1 MHGVQC
7 QHDLILMILSFA
19 VSVLSSLTALQLAMA
34 IPSAR
39 TSNDRWIASA
49 LAGFAMGGG
58 AIWSMHFL
66 AMLACKMSIPV
77 TYDAGLTALSI
88 IVAVTSCS
96 IGLAVAG
103 AGPLSAQRLMTAA
116 GLMGL
121 GVAGMHYIGMA
132 AMIMPAD
139 TAYNMTMVLASL
151 VVAFV
156 ASGAA
161 LWLAF
166 NMRGPLQMLGSAVVM
181 GIAVSGMHYIGMAA
195 ASFEPTE
202 AAVREATSFTF
213 GGEQLGLLIFGLTVG
228 LLAILFTTNW
238 ARQRQ
243 RASLTI

>member
-34 IPSAR
+34 IPSAK
-39 TSNDRWIASA
+39 TSNDRWFASA

-77 TYDAGLTALSI
+77 SYDAGLTALSI
-88 IVAVTSCS
+88 IVAVISCS

-103 AGPLSAQRLMTAA
+103 AGPLSAKRLISAA

-139 TAYNMTMVLASL
+139 TTYNMTMVAASL

-166 NMRGPLQMLGSAVVM
+166 NMRGPLQMLGSAVAM
-181 GIAVSGMHYIGMAA
+181 GVAVSGMHYIGMAA

-202 AAVREATSFTF
+202 AAVREATSLSF
-213 GGEQLGLLIFGLTVG
+213 GGEQLGLLIFGLTVA

>member
-39 TSNDRWIASA
+39 TSNDRWIASG

-58 AIWSMHFL
+58 AIWSMHFI

-77 TYDAGLTALSI
+77 TYDAGITTLSI

-103 AGPLSAQRLMTAA
+103 AGSLTAKRLMLAA
-116 GLMGL
+116 GMMGL

-139 TAYNMTMVLASL
+139 TVYNMTMVLASL

-202 AAVREATSFTF
+202 AAAVEVATFTF

-228 LLAILFTTNW
+228 LLAILFTTHW

>member
-1 MHGVQC
+1 MHGAQC
-7 QHDLILMILSFA
+7 QHDSILMILSFA

-39 TSNDRWIASA
+39 TSNDRWIASG

-58 AIWSMHFL
+58 AIWSMHFI
-66 AMLACKMSIPV
+66 AMLACRMSIPV
-77 TYDAGLTALSI
+77 AYDAGITTLSA
-88 IVAVTSCS
+88 IVAVISCS
-96 IGLAVAG
+96 IGLSVAG
-103 AGPLSAQRLMTAA
+103 AGPLTWNRLIMAT
-116 GLMGL
+116 GMMGL
-121 GVAGMHYIGMA
+121 GVAGMHYIGMG

-139 TAYNMTMVLASL
+139 TVYNSGMVLASL

-181 GIAVSGMHYIGMAA
+181 GVAVSGMHYIGMAA
-195 ASFEPTE
+195 ASFQPAE
-202 AAVREATSFTF
+202 AAAREATTFTF
-213 GGEQLGLLIFGLTVG
+213 GGEQLGLLIFGLTIG
-228 LLAILFTTNW
+228 LLAILFTTHL

-243 RASLTI
+243 RASLSI

>member
-1 MHGVQC
+1 MHGAQC

-39 TSNDRWIASA
+39 TSNDRWIASG

-58 AIWSMHFL
+58 AIWSMHFI
-66 AMLACKMSIPV
+66 AMLACKMSMPV
-77 TYDAGLTALSI
+77 TYDAGITTLSI
-88 IVAVTSCS
+88 IVAVISCS
-96 IGLAVAG
+96 IGLGVAG
-103 AGPLSAQRLMTAA
+103 AGRLTAKRLMMAA
-116 GLMGL
+116 GMMGL

-139 TAYNMTMVLASL
+139 TVYNMTLVLASL

-195 ASFEPTE
+195 ASFEPVE
-202 AAVREATSFTF
+202 DAAREVTTFAF
-213 GGEQLGLLIFGLTVG
+213 GGEQLGLLIFGLTIA

>member
-1 MHGVQC
+1 MHGAQC

-39 TSNDRWIASA
+39 TSNDRWIASG

-58 AIWSMHFL
+58 AIWSMHFI
-66 AMLACKMSIPV
+66 AMLACKMSMPV

-88 IVAVTSCS
+88 IVAVVSCS

-103 AGPLSAQRLMTAA
+103 AGPLTAKRLMMAA
-116 GLMGL
+116 GMMGL

-132 AMIMPAD
+132 AMVMPAD
-139 TAYNMTMVLASL
+139 TVYNMTMVLASL

-166 NMRGPLQMLGSAVVM
+166 NMRGPLQMLGSAVAM

-195 ASFEPTE
+195 ASFQPAE
-202 AAVREATSFTF
+202 AAAREATSFTF
-213 GGEQLGLLIFGLTVG
+213 GGEQLGLLIFGLTIG

>member
-34 IPSAR
+34 IPSAK
-39 TSNDRWIASA
+39 TSNDRWFASA

-77 TYDAGLTALSI
+77 SYDAGLTVLSI
-88 IVAVTSCS
+88 IVAVISCS

-103 AGPLSAQRLMTAA
+103 AGPLSAKRLISAA

-139 TAYNMTMVLASL
+139 TTYNMTMVAASL

-166 NMRGPLQMLGSAVVM
+166 NMRGPLQMLGSAVAM
-181 GIAVSGMHYIGMAA
+181 GVAVSGMHYIGMAA

-202 AAVREATSFTF
+202 AAVREATSLSF
-213 GGEQLGLLIFGLTVG
+213 GGEQLGLLIFGLTVA

>member
-1 MHGVQC
+1 MHGVNC
-7 QHDLILMILSFA
+7 QHDLILMVLSYV

-58 AIWSMHFL
+58 AIWSMHFI

-77 TYDAGLTALSI
+77 TYDAGITALSA
-88 IVAVTSCS
+88 IVAVTACS

-103 AGPLSAQRLMTAA
+103 SGPLNSRRLIMAA
-116 GLMGL
+116 GMMGL
-121 GVAGMHYIGMA
+121 GVAGMHYMGMS
-132 AMIMPAD
+132 AMIMPAN
-139 TAYNMTMVLASL
+139 TAYDMTMVLASL
-151 VVAFV
+151 AVAFV

-181 GIAVSGMHYIGMAA
+181 GAAVSGMHYIGMAA
-195 ASFEPTE
+195 ASFEPAETALRE
-202 AAVREATSFTF
+202 AATFTF

-243 RASLTI
+243 RQSLSI